1 MVIELT
7 KVNFEKEILESGKPV
22 LIDFWAEW
30 CGPCRMMSPVVDE
43 VAELRDDIKVG
54 KVNVDNEQEL
64 AAAFGI
70 ESIPTLILIKDG
82 KAVWK
87 SEGYIEKSKL
97 IELIEE

>member
-7 KVNFEKEILESGKPV
+7 KVNFEKEVLESGKPV

-87 SEGYIEKSKL
+87 SEGYFEKSKL